1 MGDRFVVGFQDK
13 PENSIVYLYSHWGG
27 EAQEKILAN
36 ALDKAQ
42 GRWNDPDYGTR
53 IVVSQIVGDSWNDTL
68 GFGLSVNNF
77 AMPDYDTIQVV
88 EWHSQSVS
96 MRVTSMPN
104 VVVSSVPLEHFC
116 LERVV

>member
-13 PENSIVYLYSHWGG
+13 PENPILYLYSHWGG
-27 EAQEKILAN
+27 EAQEKILAE

-42 GRWNDPDYGTR
+42 GRWGDSDYGTR
-53 IVVSQIVGDSWNDTL
+53 IVVSQIIGDSWKDSL
-68 GFGLSVNNF
+68 GFGLSVNHF

-96 MRVTSMPN
+96 TRQASAP
-104 VVVSSVPLEHFC
+104 SVELENTPFEHYC
-116 LERVV
+116 LERV

>member
-13 PENSIVYLYSHWGG
+13 PENPILYLYSHWGG

-36 ALDKAQ
+36 SLNVAQ

-68 GFGLSVNNF
+68 GFGLSVNHF

-96 MRVTSMPN
+96 TRITSMPS
-104 VVVSSVPLEHFC
+104 VEVASVPLEHFC
-116 LERVV
+116 LERVK